1 MINFYYIDST
11 GTAYEHSGQEGE
23 RDLAKEKVVSTWP
36 LAWGQFHLEC
46 QQTEHEVIVV
56 VELAGI
62 HMAAFVCKNELGI
75 IAVLKWLPQ
84 DLETKIDI
92 LTEQIFH
99 MQEKLSG

>member
-56 VELAGI
+56 GREGEQAYGPQLLPGG
-62 HMAAFVCKNELGI
+62 E
-75 IAVLKWLPQ
+75 WLLFTDADTRHAPG
-84 DLETKIDI
+84 KKR
-92 LTEQIFH
+92 FAPRFNCFSH
-99 MQEKLSG
+99 S